1 VHSIAPHKSDT
12 VSSVTPIPLID
23 QRVKA
28 VGPINLFT
36 AAVWCVP
43 FSGTVGLFNQLQTK
57 INTYQIW
64 LELRRLPQILLVLV
78 RRTIN

>member
-1 VHSIAPHKSDT
+1 MHSIAPHKSDT

-43 FSGTVGLFNQLQTK
+43 FSGTVDLFNQLQTK
-57 INTYQIW
+57 IKTYQIS
-64 LELRRLPQILLVLV
+64 LA
-78 RRTIN
+78 